1 MSEWKEYKLGE
12 ICEVTS
18 SKRIFYS
25 EYVSSGVPFY
35 RSKEIIDLYNKRD
48 ISTELF
54 ISDEKYYP
62 LAELIH

>member
-25 EYVSSGVPFY
+25 E
-35 RSKEIIDLYNKRD
+35 RKRD
-48 ISTELF
+48 QGNYTFCHIEPYRNN
-54 ISDEKYYP
+54 KNNRQ
-62 LAELIH
+62 